1 MLSCIIMQGPGR
13 IARSTGLHVN
23 APESTKICLSWSSI
37 AMIKLKWHY
46 QDTLM
51 AEPQRSRFTKECT
64 VHQVAIRKN
73 NFAFLFAAPGLH
85 FGLCISLK
93 FESLALSMLD
103 LILCWSKSRIF
114 LDIDWMHRSRLRSIF
129 VLGWWRNA
137 NRRKLD
143 LRSSTLVR
151 FGIYNSMFQI
161 VCPIFWNSSSSLPAS
176 KAMRSID
183 KAWAIARAQN
193 LPFAS
198 EYLGKFGL
206 EGNQPD

>member
-13 IARSTGLHVN
+13 IARSTGLHAN
-23 APESTKICLSWSSI
+23 APENTKICWSWSLI

-51 AEPQRSRFTKECT
+51 AEPQRSRFTKGCT

-73 NFAFLFAAPGLH
+73 NFAFLFAAPRVCI
-85 FGLCISLK
+85 FGLCVSLK
-93 FESLALSMLD
+93 FERLALSMLD

-114 LDIDWMHRSRLRSIF
+114 HDFDWMHRPRLRCIF
-129 VLGWWRNA
+129 VSGWWRDA
-137 NRRKLD
+137 YRRKLD

-161 VCPIFWNSSSSLPAS
+161 VYPIFSSSSLPAS